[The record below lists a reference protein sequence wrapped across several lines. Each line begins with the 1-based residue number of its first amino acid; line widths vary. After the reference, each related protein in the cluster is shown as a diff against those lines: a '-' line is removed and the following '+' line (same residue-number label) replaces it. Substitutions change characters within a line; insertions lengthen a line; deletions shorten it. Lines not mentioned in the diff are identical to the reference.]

1 MLSLKCATNGTTSS
15 SLAPLSCNHPTCLPS
30 WVFACVKTRPT
41 NDSIDCLSFFV
52 PPHHIHLL
60 PVGCFLPSTLITMST
75 NDSGYNRHDNISV
88 NGVFAINGDGNRA
101 TEELLVDNVMLNGDS
116 DSAATKEELL
126 QGFLSLM
133 TMVMKRISMEDGGRV
148 GHGIF

>member
-1 MLSLKCATNGTTSS
+1 
-15 SLAPLSCNHPTCLPS
+15 
-30 WVFACVKTRPT
+30 
-41 NDSIDCLSFFV
+41 
-52 PPHHIHLL
+52 
-60 PVGCFLPSTLITMST
+60 MST

-116 DSAATKEELL
+116 AATKEELL

-133 TMVMKRISMEDGGRV
+133 TMVMKRIAMEDGGRV
-148 GHGIF
+148 GHGIFLEYRTSTDCDINSNYHIKSHTMTMVM

>member
-1 MLSLKCATNGTTSS
+1 
-15 SLAPLSCNHPTCLPS
+15 
-30 WVFACVKTRPT
+30 
-41 NDSIDCLSFFV
+41 
-52 PPHHIHLL
+52 
-60 PVGCFLPSTLITMST
+60 MST

-133 TMVMKRISMEDGGRV
+133 TMVMKRIAMEDGGTV